1 MGISLNASTREGENM
16 TITKQDGVYTA
27 IGRTKDGREIECQ
40 AMTASHAMVKV
51 YEVLRGG
58 LIGGY

>member
-1 MGISLNASTREGENM
+1 M